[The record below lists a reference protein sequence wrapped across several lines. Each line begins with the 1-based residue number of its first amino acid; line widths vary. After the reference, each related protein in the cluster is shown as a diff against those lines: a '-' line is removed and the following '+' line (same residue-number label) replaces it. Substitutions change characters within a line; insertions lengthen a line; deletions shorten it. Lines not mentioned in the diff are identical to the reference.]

1 VWPKKNIS
9 NNLKGIM
16 SEMVVAKTMHAA
28 VFIEKNVLSNIF
40 LRTLQFRVALILL

>member
-1 VWPKKNIS
+1 MRGKKKNIS

-28 VFIEKNVLSNIF
+28 VFIEKMFYPIF
-40 LRTLQFRVALILL
+40 FFALCNSGWP